1 MAVSVQPSSV
11 QAVAEVVAPAA
22 KPKEGPSRCTTCNKR
37 YHVAAQEAISK
48 ANEIPC
54 VGDTVVT
61 PVKAGQTCDDE
72 VDVARCKLRI
82 ARCKGSEIKKYKTGD
97 CGASVSVE
105 VPLSELFHKE
115 LAMRTSEHLRDKRGQ
130 RRMMMMRIIWND
142 PLSDL
147 SQLKDQPSQQVLHQ
161 VGQLSNH
168 TGNLRS
174 WTRPASSSCDLRAR
188 DIRGRDARYRDK
200 QQYEFF
206 TFIMFQM
213 LKLIV
218 YKPYDLKRIRRK
230 QCHVLIFCSSA

>member
-37 YHVAAQEAISK
+37 
-48 ANEIPC
+48 
-54 VGDTVVT
+54 
-61 PVKAGQTCDDE
+61 AGQTCDDE

-115 LAMRTSEHLRDKRGQ
+115 LATRTSEHLRDRRGQ

-147 SQLKDQPSQQVLHQ
+147 SQLKKNLPSTQ
-161 VGQLSNH
+161 GSGP
-168 TGNLRS
+168 TKSTGAASGNLRS

>member
-1 MAVSVQPSSV
+1 MVTSSALSSTMLLHKKLYLK
-11 QAVAEVVAPAA
+11 QT
-22 KPKEGPSRCTTCNKR
+22 RLR
-37 YHVAAQEAISK
+37 RQ
-48 ANEIPC
+48 IPC

-115 LAMRTSEHLRDKRGQ
+115 LATRTSEHLRDRRGQ

-147 SQLKDQPSQQVLHQ
+147 SQLKVS
-161 VGQLSNH
+161 
-168 TGNLRS
+168 
-174 WTRPASSSCDLRAR
+174 
-188 DIRGRDARYRDK
+188 
-200 QQYEFF
+200 
-206 TFIMFQM
+206 
-213 LKLIV
+213 
-218 YKPYDLKRIRRK
+218 KPFRL
-230 QCHVLIFCSSA
+230 CSI

>member
-1 MAVSVQPSSV
+1 MAYRQGRLAFCLCLRGKPSSV
-11 QAVAEVVAPAA
+11 QAVAEVAPAA

-37 YHVAAQEAISK
+37 
-48 ANEIPC
+48 IPC

-72 VDVARCKLRI
+72 VDVARCKLKI
-82 ARCKGSEIKKYKTGD
+82 ARFKGSEIKKYKTGD

-147 SQLKDQPSQQVLHQ
+147 SQLKKNLPSTQ
-161 VGQLSNH
+161 GSGPTKS
-168 TGNLRS
+168 TGA
-174 WTRPASSSCDLRAR
+174 ASGWA
-188 DIRGRDARYRDK
+188 A
-200 QQYEFF
+200 F
-206 TFIMFQM
+206 
-213 LKLIV
+213 
-218 YKPYDLKRIRRK
+218 
-230 QCHVLIFCSSA
+230 

>member
-37 YHVAAQEAISK
+37 
-48 ANEIPC
+48 
-54 VGDTVVT
+54 
-61 PVKAGQTCDDE
+61 AGQTCDDE

-147 SQLKDQPSQQVLHQ
+147 SQLKKNLPSAQ
-161 VGQLSNH
+161 GSGPTKS
-168 TGNLRS
+168 TGA
-174 WTRPASSSCDLRAR
+174 ASGWA
-188 DIRGRDARYRDK
+188 A
-200 QQYEFF
+200 F
-206 TFIMFQM
+206 
-213 LKLIV
+213 
-218 YKPYDLKRIRRK
+218 
-230 QCHVLIFCSSA
+230 